1 MSENNQ
7 KDNDLVFE
15 IVDENEMQFAS
26 RGRKSNISDKQ
37 LELFANQI
45 KKSPNQFIRISSYEM
60 PKTLVNQK
68 DQKNYKATVSSTI
81 RLMGKKLG
89 YKTTIRWDLKN
100 TPCVLFKK

>member
-1 MSENNQ
+1 MSEKTEKNN
-7 KDNDLVFE
+7 DFTFE
-15 IVDENEMQFAS
+15 IVDESEMQFAS

-37 LELFANQI
+37 LELVANQI

-60 PKTLVNQK
+60 PKTLVNVK

-89 YKTTIRWDLKN
+89 YKSTIRWDMKN